1 MRISESALPTHSL
14 KTLTAPQSQQS
25 LSEQFLF
32 LKHYTLFTQYLY
44 TIKLSRMF
52 KQFVILVFVFAQ
64 FYAQA
69 QTPASCCQA
78 SATASFAALGSDEE
92 FRNAHMSPKNDTL
105 INPKGKLIGIATEDG
120 KQAYGYFI
128 TATEPTDKILLV
140 FHEWWGLNDNIK
152 AESEKLFEALGG
164 KAHVLAVDLF
174 DYKKA
179 TTAEAA
185 AKLTANAT
193 DERLRSIINGAFNL
207 GGEEAKFATLGWC
220 YGGAWSM
227 QASIMAGERSKACVI
242 YYGMPEKDTSK
253 LDSLKAPVLGIFA
266 KKDKWI
272 TPQIVSEFE
281 ATLKAKGKQVE
292 IHQYDADHA
301 FANPSNPKH
310 DVANTADAFN
320 KTITF
325 LQKEFLEE

>member
-1 MRISESALPTHSL
+1 
-14 KTLTAPQSQQS
+14 
-25 LSEQFLF
+25 
-32 LKHYTLFTQYLY
+32 
-44 TIKLSRMF
+44 MF
-52 KQFVILVFVFAQ
+52 KPFVILVFVFAHL
-64 FYAQA
+64 FTQA
-69 QTPASCCQA
+69 QTGASCCQA
-78 SATASFAALGSDEE
+78 SATASFAALGSDQE
-92 FRNAHMSPKNDTL
+92 FRSAHMSPRMDTL
-105 INPKGKLIGIATEDG
+105 LEPKGKLIGIATDDE

-152 AESEKLFEALGG
+152 RESDKLFEALGG

-179 TTAEAA
+179 TDAEAA

-193 DERLRSIINGAFNL
+193 DERLTTIIKGAFKL
-207 GGEEAKFATLGWC
+207 GGEEAKYATLGWC
-220 YGGAWSM
+220 FGGSWSL

-281 ATLKAKGKQVE
+281 AALKAKGKQVE

-310 DVANTADAFN
+310 DVTITEDAFN